1 MLHLGKLNTLEI
13 ERESPHG
20 LYLSD
25 EIGNEVLLP
34 NKFVSEEMEFGD
46 DIEVFIYK
54 DSEGRNVA
62 TTEQTKLQVGEIAL
76 LEVFDVNEI
85 GAFMEWG
92 VEKHL
97 LVPFRNQ
104 GRRLSPGDETLVYM
118 YLDEETHRLVGTT
131 KLMKYLDGDES
142 DLKVGQG
149 VELMMWHQTT
159 LGYTAIIDGSMVG
172 LIYEDDIYEELWP
185 GDIKHGYIKR
195 VREDGKIDLSL
206 RPFGYNKVTGES
218 QKILDYLEKR
228 GGTMQFTDKSDP
240 QEISR
245 TFRMSKKV
253 FKKAL
258 GLLYKQKLVV
268 LEKGETRLAT
278 ADDVKQVESTSK
290 RVTVKERE
298 SKSGG
303 DSKRRESSKRSER
316 KSTSKRPEREERK
329 KTKLTKSYSAPEVK
343 EAIQKVVKEVPKKEK
358 TITEQPK
365 KVELKKPAEDSWGAP
380 NKIIESPIER
390 KEKPQEKTN
399 APSKSDRPV
408 WPED

>member
-20 LYLSD
+20 LYLTD

-34 NKFVSEEMEFGD
+34 NKFVSEEMEFGV
-46 DIEVFIYK
+46 DIEVFLYK

-62 TTEQTKLQVGEIAL
+62 TTEQVKLQVGEIAL

-97 LVPFRNQ
+97 LIPFRNQ

-131 KLMKYLDGDES
+131 KLMKYLDGNS
-142 DLKVGQG
+142 SKLKVGAG
-149 VELMMWHQTT
+149 VELMMWHATS

-172 LIYEDDIYEELWP
+172 LVYQDDIYEEIWP
-185 GDIKHGYIKR
+185 GDIKHGFIKR

-206 RPFGYNKVTGES
+206 RPFGYNKVTDES
-218 QKILDYLEKR
+218 QKILDYLEKH
-228 GGTMQFTDKSDP
+228 GGTMEFTDKSNP
-240 QEISR
+240 ERISR

-258 GLLYKQKLVV
+258 GLLYKQKLVI
-268 LEKGETRLAT
+268 LEKDNTRLAD
-278 ADDVKQVESTSK
+278 AEAPK
-290 RVTVKERE
+290 
-298 SKSGG
+298 KSIEAP
-303 DSKRRESSKRSER
+303 KKAKKAAE
-316 KSTSKRPEREERK
+316 KSIEVPEKNWEAPK
-329 KTKLTKSYSAPEVK
+329 KSV
-343 EAIQKVVKEVPKKEK
+343 EVPKKAKEEIEK
-358 TITEQPK
+358 NWEAPK
-365 KVELKKPAEDSWGAP
+365 KIIDGPIE
-380 NKIIESPIER
+380 IIEGPTEHIDAPKKNERPI
-390 KEKPQEKTN
+390 
-399 APSKSDRPV
+399 

>member
-1 MLHLGKLNTLEI
+1 MLHLGKFNTLEI

-20 LYLSD
+20 LYLTD

-34 NKFVSEEMEFGD
+34 NKFVTEEMEFGE
-46 DIEVFIYK
+46 DIKVFLYK

-62 TTEQTKLQVGEIAL
+62 TTEQPKLQVGEIAL

-97 LVPFRNQ
+97 LIPFRNQ

-131 KLMKYLDGDES
+131 KLMKYLDGDS
-142 DLKVGQG
+142 SKLKIGAG
-149 VELMMWHQTT
+149 VELMMWHATS

-172 LIYEDDIYEELWP
+172 LVYQDDIYEEIWP
-185 GDIKHGYIKR
+185 GDIKHGFIKR

-206 RPFGYNKVTGES
+206 RPFGYNKVTDES
-218 QKILDYLEKR
+218 QKILDYLEKH
-228 GGTMQFTDKSDP
+228 GGTMEFTDKSNP
-240 QEISR
+240 ERISR

-268 LEKGETRLAT
+268 LDKDSTRLAS
-278 ADDVKQVESTSK
+278 VEAPKKSVETPK
-290 RVTVKERE
+290 KATEAPKKAKEAPE
-298 SKSGG
+298 KAKKASEKNW
-303 DSKRRESSKRSER
+303 ETPKRSTEVPEKAIEAPEKNWEAPK
-316 KSTSKRPEREERK
+316 KSTEG
-329 KTKLTKSYSAPEVK
+329 
-343 EAIQKVVKEVPKKEK
+343 PKKAKEELEK
-358 TITEQPK
+358 NWEAPK
-365 KVELKKPAEDSWGAP
+365 KF
-380 NKIIESPIER
+380 IEGPIEPI
-390 KEKPQEKTN
+390 E
-399 APSKSDRPV
+399 APKKNERPI